1 MALALLLIGAE
12 AAGPATTDEL
22 HRLEARFE
30 ERLSAL
36 QSQMDLLRQE
46 NAELRQGGGGR
57 TAAGE
62 GGRRL
67 SQEGRRLNPASQGGF
82 IGTRGGENER

>member
-46 NAELRQGGGGR
+46 NAELRQGGGWAHR
-57 TAAGE
+57 C
-62 GGRRL
+62 R
-67 SQEGRRLNPASQGGF
+67 
-82 IGTRGGENER
+82 